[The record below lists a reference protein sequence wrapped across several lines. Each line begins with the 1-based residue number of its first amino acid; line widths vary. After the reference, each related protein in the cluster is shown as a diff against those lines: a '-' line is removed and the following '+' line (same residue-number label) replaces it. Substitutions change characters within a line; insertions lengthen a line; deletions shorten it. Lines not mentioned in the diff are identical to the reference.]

1 MGSHDGRLAPRVR
14 TDGESLSVSA
24 VILLHASFPGHLP
37 GSDLATLLA
46 RLPYGKRLELERR
59 SPEERAAGLAGI
71 ALALE
76 AARRLRGATVSAA
89 DLRFAQDG
97 KPAFDG
103 GPYFSVSHTDG
114 CVACA
119 ASDALDCGFDFE
131 FVPIGADEAARSR
144 LRRWTAVEAVL
155 KAAGRGLR
163 ESAQVEIAADRRT
176 GRIQARRYHLREI
189 DLGPLY
195 LAHLATPEESSE
207 IRIERVP
214 TTPEP
219 PAP

>member
-1 MGSHDGRLAPRVR
+1 
-14 TDGESLSVSA
+14 
-24 VILLHASFPGHLP
+24 LP
-37 GSDLATLLA
+37 HSDLGSLLA

-59 SPEERAAGLAGI
+59 SPAERAAGLAGI

-76 AARRLRGATVSAA
+76 AARRLRGATVPAA
-89 DLRFAQDG
+89 NLSFPQDG

-119 ASDALDCGFDFE
+119 ASDAFDCGFDFE
-131 FVPIGADEAARSR
+131 FVPIGADAAARSR

-155 KAAGRGLR
+155 KAAGHGLR
-163 ESAQVEIAADRRT
+163 ESAQVEIAADHST

-195 LAHLATPEESSE
+195 VAHLATPEEPSE
-207 IRIERVP
+207 IRIERVL
-214 TTPEP
+214 TTPAP